1 MSHFLILETERGIA
15 LIAAVFLIVVFGF
28 LGVTVVSLV
37 GTQGFS
43 AMNDVRSDQAFFIA
57 AGGMQMARYQFETG
71 TPCAGLTNAV
81 PTALGAGSFTTVGTA
96 YNPVITLVDQAGG
109 INSSAATIPVDS
121 IAGYAPHGRIRID
134 AESIDYTGT
143 AWAFDMSGSIRGP
156 TATSFTGA
164 RRGAAGST
172 AAAHADNAP
181 VAQSQCLIRATGQV
195 NNLAGNTQRVVE
207 RAIPMGVSVQTGTA
221 TVTIDGTVTVN
232 IPSAVNPV
240 RSFLI
245 FNARH
250 NSNRPVGSYVRGRIA
265 SATTLEFVRVT
276 NEGAGRPP
284 INVQWYVVE
293 YDSGVSVQRGSVD
306 QEDNS
311 GAAGVQINVPLTPLG
326 AVNRAFVTWSKTPTD
341 TDVDYS
347 FNDPVLGE
355 ITAVN
360 NLQFRVDTEA
370 DTHTIWWQV
379 IEYTTPGVVNVQDGT
394 TTFPAN
400 PAPGVLTRTI
410 TPATA
415 LNPANSFVLV
425 GFRATD
431 GPSYVGAR
439 MLRAQINAGGNIVI
453 DRGTVGTPGPRQ
465 SITEAHWQAVSL
477 LDGSMV
483 QGGSE
488 NFPNGDAQEVVALGT
503 PVDPDR
509 SIVFASVQPVSGQSM
524 GSSPYSAAG
533 DTDIIGVGSVTMTL
547 TGTPMANQITMD
559 RNNTVS
565 STDIGWF
572 VVQFASGNR
581 PPIDWVELFQ

>member
-1 MSHFLILETERGIA
+1 MYDSIFKTEQGIA

-28 LGVTVVSLV
+28 LGLVVVSLV

-43 AMNDVRSDQAFFIA
+43 SMNEVKSSQALFIA
-57 AGGMQMARYQFETG
+57 EGGMERAILQFRAG
-71 TPCAGLTNAV
+71 VACAALTNV
-81 PTALGAGSFTTVGTA
+81 GPTGLGAGSFTILGTLFR
-96 YNPVITLVDQAGG
+96 PVSTLINQGGG
-109 INSSAATIPVDS
+109 INNNVTTIPVDS
-121 IAGYAPHGRIRID
+121 TAGYASHGRIRID
-134 AESIDYTGT
+134 NEWIDYRGT
-143 AWAFDMSGSIRGP
+143 